1 MDNLKTNIDIKITLR
16 NIDDIYWTI
25 PDPTFNYN
33 INNYN
38 KNFETETYI
47 KYDDEH
53 LLGTTYFYDIVNI
66 IDNQPLITEVDKEKL
81 ISLVTAG
88 TMDKKNLIY
97 MLSNY
102 MLSQKITELEDA
114 IKKGDTLDKNL
125 IEIYKYSKNENIDYI
140 SHSQF
145 KKLDDAIKY
154 LYIPRKKN
162 PQTDTKQD
170 LLYLLKFIKRY
181 PKLGISTIDMAID
194 DDNNRVMIDAN
205 FIDKNTT
212 YILTRVNCYKYDISN
227 IYTIPPSQINDIFKD
242 IFSNV
247 TLDNLQNKY
256 DYTIVDEMEKT
267 STPVYVY
274 KSTPVYVY
282 KLTDATKEKQKK
294 LLEQAKDN
302 ISTSGVNPLTKEDIE
317 YLNMKETITAD
328 TKKDIDGYEYVDIE
342 FNITPEVYK
351 KAYKPNDGVLKNN
364 YIPNNDSITILSAI
378 VKKIV

>member
-114 IKKGDTLDKNL
+114 IKKGDTPDKNL

-162 PQTDTKQD
+162 PQTDIKQD

-212 YILTRVNCYKYDISN
+212 YILTKVNCYKYDISN
-227 IYTIPPSQINDIFKD
+227 IYTIPPNQINDIFKN

-247 TLDNLQNKY
+247 PLDNLQNKY

-274 KSTPVYVY
+274 K
-282 KLTDATKEKQKK
+282 LTDATKEKQKK
-294 LLEQAKDN
+294 LLENAKDN
-302 ISTSGVNPLTKEDIE
+302 ISTSSINPLTKEDIE

-342 FNITPEVYK
+342 FDITPEVYK
-351 KAYKPNDGVLKNN
+351 KAYKPNSGVLKNN
-364 YIPNNDSITILSAI
+364 YIPNNDSTDILSAI
-378 VKKIV
+378 VKKIL

>member
-1 MDNLKTNIDIKITLR
+1 MDNLKTNIDVKITLR

-38 KNFETETYI
+38 ANFETETYI

-114 IKKGDTLDKNL
+114 IKKGDTPDKNL

-162 PQTDTKQD
+162 PQTDIKQD

-274 KSTPVYVY
+274 K
-282 KLTDATKEKQKK
+282 LTDATKEKQKK

-302 ISTSGVNPLTKEDIE
+302 ISTSSVNQLSKEDIA
-317 YLNMKETITAD
+317 YLNMKETTTAD
-328 TKKDIDGYEYVDIE
+328 TKTDIEGYEYVDIE
-342 FNITPEVYK
+342 FDITPEVYK
-351 KAYKPNDGVLKNN
+351 KAYKPNSGVLKNN
-364 YIPNNDSITILSAI
+364 YIPNNDSTDILSAI
-378 VKKIV
+378 VKKIL

>member
-1 MDNLKTNIDIKITLR
+1 MDNLKTNIDVKITLR

-38 KNFETETYI
+38 ENFETETYI

-102 MLSQKITELEDA
+102 MLAEKITELEDA
-114 IKKGDTLDKNL
+114 IRKGDTPDKNL

-162 PQTDTKQD
+162 PQTDIKQD

-194 DDNNRVMIDAN
+194 DDNNRVMIDVN

-267 STPVYVY
+267 
-274 KSTPVYVY
+274 STPVYVY

>member
-114 IKKGDTLDKNL
+114 IKKGDTPDKNL

-162 PQTDTKQD
+162 PQTDIKQD

-212 YILTRVNCYKYDISN
+212 YILTKVNCYKYDISN

-267 STPVYVY
+267 
-274 KSTPVYVY
+274 STPVYVY

>member
-1 MDNLKTNIDIKITLR
+1 MNKLKTNIDIEIKLR

-33 INNYN
+33 VNNYN
-38 KNFETETYI
+38 ENFETESYI
-47 KYDDEH
+47 KYDDES
-53 LLGTTYFYDIVNI
+53 LSGATYFYDIVNI
-66 IDNQPLITEVDKEKL
+66 IDNQPLITETDKEKL

-102 MLSQKITELEDA
+102 MLSQKIKELEDA
-114 IKKGDTLDKNL
+114 IKKGDTPDKNL

-162 PQTDTKQD
+162 PQTDIKQD

-274 KSTPVYVY
+274 K
-282 KLTDATKEKQKK
+282 LTDATKEKQKK
-294 LLEQAKDN
+294 LLEQAKEN
-302 ISTSGVNPLTKEDIE
+302 ISTSGVNPLSKEDIA
-317 YLNMKETITAD
+317 YLNMKKTITAD
-328 TKKDIDGYEYVDIE
+328 TKKNIDGYEYLDTE
-342 FNITPEVYK
+342 FNFTPEVYK

-364 YIPNNDSITILSAI
+364 YISNNDSIAILSAI
-378 VKKIV
+378 VEKIV

>member
-1 MDNLKTNIDIKITLR
+1 MDNLKTNINIEINLR

-33 INNYN
+33 VNTY
-38 KNFETETYI
+38 KENFETESYI
-47 KYDDEH
+47 KYDDES
-53 LLGTTYFYDIVNI
+53 LSGATYFYDIVNI
-66 IDNQPLITEVDKEKL
+66 IDNQPLITSADKEKL
-81 ISLVTAG
+81 INLVTAG

-114 IKKGDTLDKNL
+114 IKKGNTPDKNL
-125 IEIYKYSKNENIDYI
+125 IEIYKYSKNENIDCI

-154 LYIPRKKN
+154 LYIPKKKN
-162 PQTDTKQD
+162 PQTDIKQD

-181 PKLGISTIDMAID
+181 PKLGISTVDMAID

-212 YILTRVNCYKYDISN
+212 YILTRVNCYKYNISN
-227 IYTIPPSQINDIFKD
+227 TYTIPPSQINDIFKN

-247 TLDNLQNKY
+247 PLDNLQNKY
-256 DYTIVDEMEKT
+256 DYTIVDEIEKT
-267 STPVYVY
+267 L
-274 KSTPVYVY
+274 TPVYVY

-302 ISTSGVNPLTKEDIE
+302 LSTSGVNPLSKEDIA
-317 YLNMKETITAD
+317 YLNMKKTITAD
-328 TKKDIDGYEYVDIE
+328 TKKNIDGYEYLDTE
-342 FNITPEVYK
+342 FNFTPEVYK
-351 KAYKPNDGVLKNN
+351 KAYKPNDSVLKNN
-364 YIPNNDSITILSAI
+364 YISNNDSIAILSAI
-378 VKKIV
+378 VEKIV

>member
-1 MDNLKTNIDIKITLR
+1 MDNLKTNINIEINLR

-33 INNYN
+33 VNNY
-38 KNFETETYI
+38 KENFETETYI
-47 KYDDEH
+47 KYDDES
-53 LLGTTYFYDIVNI
+53 LSGATYFYDIVNI
-66 IDNQPLITEVDKEKL
+66 IDNQPLITMADKEKL

-88 TMDKKNLIY
+88 TMDKKNLVY

-102 MLSQKITELEDA
+102 MLSQKLTELEDA
-114 IKKGDTLDKNL
+114 IKKGDNPDTSL

-145 KKLDDAIKY
+145 KKLDDTIKY

-162 PQTDTKQD
+162 PQTDPKQD

-181 PKLGISTIDMAID
+181 PKLGISTVDIAID

-227 IYTIPPSQINDIFKD
+227 TYTIPPSQINDIFKD
-242 IFSNV
+242 IFSDV
-247 TLDNLQNKY
+247 PLDNLQNKY
-256 DYTIVDEMEKT
+256 DYTIVDEIEKT
-267 STPVYVY
+267 STPI
-274 KSTPVYVY
+274 YVY
-282 KLTDATKEKQKK
+282 KLTNATKEKQKK
-294 LLEQAKDN
+294 LLEKAKDN
-302 ISTSGVNPLTKEDIE
+302 ISISGVNPLSKEDIA

-328 TKKDIDGYEYVDIE
+328 AKKDIDGYEYVDTE
-342 FNITPEVYK
+342 FNIAPEVYK

-364 YIPNNDSITILSAI
+364 YIPNNDSIAILNAI
-378 VKKIV
+378 VEKIV

>member
-1 MDNLKTNIDIKITLR
+1 MNKLKTNIDIEIKLR

-33 INNYN
+33 VNNYN
-38 KNFETETYI
+38 ENFETETYI
-47 KYDDEH
+47 KYDDES
-53 LLGTTYFYDIVNI
+53 LSGTTCFYDIVNI
-66 IDNQPLITEVDKEKL
+66 IDNQPLITRTDKEKL

-88 TMDKKNLIY
+88 TMDKKNLVY

-102 MLSQKITELEDA
+102 MLSQKLTELEDA
-114 IKKGDTLDKNL
+114 IKKGDNPDTSL

-145 KKLDDAIKY
+145 RKLDDAIKY

-162 PQTDTKQD
+162 PQTDIKQD

-181 PKLGISTIDMAID
+181 PKLGISTIDITID

-205 FIDKNTT
+205 FIDKATT
-212 YILTRVNCYKYDISN
+212 YILTKVNCYKYDIN
-227 IYTIPPSQINDIFKD
+227 NTYTIPPSQINDIFKD
-242 IFSNV
+242 IFSNIH
-247 TLDNLQNKY
+247 LDNLQNKY
-256 DYTIVDEMEKT
+256 DYTIVDEIEKT
-267 STPVYVY
+267 
-274 KSTPVYVY
+274 STPVYVY

-302 ISTSGVNPLTKEDIE
+302 ISTSGVNQLSKEDIT

-328 TKKDIDGYEYVDIE
+328 TKKNIDGYEYVDTE
-342 FNITPEVYK
+342 FNFTPEVYK
-351 KAYKPNDGVLKNN
+351 KAYKPNGGVLKNN
-364 YIPNNDSITILSAI
+364 YIPNNDSIATLSAI
-378 VKKIV
+378 VEKIL

>member
-102 MLSQKITELEDA
+102 MLSQKITELENA
-114 IKKGDTLDKNL
+114 IKKGDTPDKNL

-162 PQTDTKQD
+162 PQTDIKQD

-181 PKLGISTIDMAID
+181 PKLGISTIDMTID

-227 IYTIPPSQINDIFKD
+227 TYTIPPSQINDIFKD

-274 KSTPVYVY
+274 K
-282 KLTDATKEKQKK
+282 LTDATKEKQKK

-302 ISTSGVNPLTKEDIE
+302 LSTSGVNPLSKEDIA
-317 YLNMKETITAD
+317 YLNMKKTITAD
-328 TKKDIDGYEYVDIE
+328 TKKNIDEYEYLDTE
-342 FNITPEVYK
+342 FNFTPEVYK

-364 YIPNNDSITILSAI
+364 YISNNDSIAILSAI
-378 VKKIV
+378 VEKIV

>member
-1 MDNLKTNIDIKITLR
+1 MINNKIKLNFKINLRTL
-16 NIDDIYWTI
+16 DDTYWTI

-33 INNYN
+33 INNY
-38 KNFETETYI
+38 KENFETESYI
-47 KYDDEH
+47 KYDDEC

-66 IDNQPLITEVDKEKL
+66 IDNQPLITGADKEKL

-88 TMDKKNLIY
+88 TMDKKNLVY

-102 MLSQKITELEDA
+102 MLAEKITELEDA
-114 IKKGDTLDKNL
+114 IKKGDTPDKNL
-125 IEIYKYSKNENIDYI
+125 IEIYKYNKNENTDYI

-145 KKLDDAIKY
+145 RKLNDAIKY

-162 PQTDTKQD
+162 PQIDPKQD

-194 DDNNRVMIDAN
+194 DNNNRVMIDAN

-212 YILTRVNCYKYDISN
+212 YILTKVNCYKYDIN
-227 IYTIPPSQINDIFKD
+227 NTYTIPPSQINDIFKD
-242 IFSNV
+242 IFSNIH
-247 TLDNLQNKY
+247 LDNLQNKY
-256 DYTIVDEMEKT
+256 DYTIVDEIEKT
-267 STPVYVY
+267 
-274 KSTPVYVY
+274 STPVYVY

-302 ISTSGVNPLTKEDIE
+302 LSTSGVNPLTKEDIE

-342 FNITPEVYK
+342 FNITPKVYK

>member
-1 MDNLKTNIDIKITLR
+1 MDNLKTNIDIEIKLR

-38 KNFETETYI
+38 ENFETETYI

-66 IDNQPLITEVDKEKL
+66 IDNQPLIISADKEKL
-81 ISLVTAG
+81 INLVTAG

-114 IKKGDTLDKNL
+114 IKKGDTPDKNL

-162 PQTDTKQD
+162 PQTDIKQD

-181 PKLGISTIDMAID
+181 PKLGISTVDMAID

-242 IFSNV
+242 IFNNV
-247 TLDNLQNKY
+247 PLDNLQNTY
-256 DYTIVDEMEKT
+256 NYTIVDEIKKT
-267 STPVYVY
+267 STPI
-274 KSTPVYVY
+274 YVY

-294 LLEQAKDN
+294 LLENAKDN
-302 ISTSGVNPLTKEDIE
+302 ISTSGVNPLAKEDIE

-364 YIPNNDSITILSAI
+364 YISNDNSIAILSAI

>member
-114 IKKGDTLDKNL
+114 IKKGDTPDKNL

-162 PQTDTKQD
+162 PQTDIKQD

-274 KSTPVYVY
+274 K
-282 KLTDATKEKQKK
+282 LTDATKEKQKK

-317 YLNMKETITAD
+317 YLNMKETITSD

>member
-1 MDNLKTNIDIKITLR
+1 MDNLKTNIDVKITLR

-38 KNFETETYI
+38 ENFETETYI

-102 MLSQKITELEDA
+102 MLAEKITELEDA
-114 IKKGDTLDKNL
+114 IRKGDTPDKNL

-162 PQTDTKQD
+162 PQTDIKQD

-194 DDNNRVMIDAN
+194 DDNNKVMIDAN

-274 KSTPVYVY
+274 K
-282 KLTDATKEKQKK
+282 LTDATKEKQKK

-302 ISTSGVNPLTKEDIE
+302 ISTSGVNPLTKENIE

>member
-1 MDNLKTNIDIKITLR
+1 MNKLKTNIDIEIKLR

-33 INNYN
+33 VNNY
-38 KNFETETYI
+38 KENFETESYI
-47 KYDDEH
+47 KYDDES
-53 LLGTTYFYDIVNI
+53 LSGATYFYDIVNI
-66 IDNQPLITEVDKEKL
+66 IDNQPLITSADKEKL

-114 IKKGDTLDKNL
+114 IKKGDTPDKNL

-162 PQTDTKQD
+162 PQTNIKQD
-170 LLYLLKFIKRY
+170 LLYLLKLIKRY
-181 PKLGISTIDMAID
+181 PKLGISTVDMAID
-194 DDNNRVMIDAN
+194 DNNNRVMIDAN

-212 YILTRVNCYKYDISN
+212 YVLTRVNCYKYDIRN
-227 IYTIPPSQINDIFKD
+227 IYTIPPSQINDIFKE
-242 IFSNV
+242 IFNNV
-247 TLDNLQNKY
+247 HLDNLQNKY
-256 DYTIVDEMEKT
+256 DYTIVDEIEKT
-267 STPVYVY
+267 
-274 KSTPVYVY
+274 STPVYVY

-294 LLEQAKDN
+294 LLEQAKNN
-302 ISTSGVNPLTKEDIE
+302 ISTSSVNQLNKEDIA
-317 YLNMKETITAD
+317 YLNMKEKTTAD
-328 TKKDIDGYEYVDIE
+328 TKTDIDGYEYVNIE
-342 FNITPEVYK
+342 FDITPEVSN

-364 YIPNNDSITILSAI
+364 YIPNNDSIAILSAI
-378 VKKIV
+378 VDKIL

>member
-114 IKKGDTLDKNL
+114 IKKGDTPDKNL

-162 PQTDTKQD
+162 PQTDIKQD

-274 KSTPVYVY
+274 K
-282 KLTDATKEKQKK
+282 LTDATKEKQKK

-328 TKKDIDGYEYVDIE
+328 TKKNIDGYEYVDIE

>member
-114 IKKGDTLDKNL
+114 IKKGDTPDKNL

-162 PQTDTKQD
+162 PQTNIKQD

-274 KSTPVYVY
+274 K
-282 KLTDATKEKQKK
+282 LTDATKEKQKK

>member
-114 IKKGDTLDKNL
+114 IKKGDTPDKNL

-162 PQTDTKQD
+162 PQTDIKQD

-256 DYTIVDEMEKT
+256 DYTIVDEIEKT
-267 STPVYVY
+267 
-274 KSTPVYVY
+274 STPVYVY

-364 YIPNNDSITILSAI
+364 YIPNNDSTDILSAI
-378 VKKIV
+378 VKKIL

>member
-114 IKKGDTLDKNL
+114 IKKGDTPDKNL

-162 PQTDTKQD
+162 PQTDIKQD

-274 KSTPVYVY
+274 K
-282 KLTDATKEKQKK
+282 LTDATKEKQKK

-302 ISTSGVNPLTKEDIE
+302 ISTSSVNQLSKEDIA

-328 TKKDIDGYEYVDIE
+328 TKKDIEGYEYVDIE
-342 FNITPEVYK
+342 FNITPEIYK
-351 KAYKPNDGVLKNN
+351 KAYKPNEGVLKNN
-364 YIPNNDSITILSAI
+364 YISNNDSIAILSAI
-378 VKKIV
+378 VEKIV

>member
-16 NIDDIYWTI
+16 NIDDIYWSI

-33 INNYN
+33 INNYTE
-38 KNFETETYI
+38 NFETETYI

-53 LLGTTYFYDIVNI
+53 LLGATHFYDIVNI
-66 IDNQPLITEVDKEKL
+66 IDNQPLITGADKEKL

-88 TMDKKNLIY
+88 TMDKKNLVY

-102 MLSQKITELEDA
+102 MLSQKLEEFEDA
-114 IKKGDTLDKNL
+114 IKKGDTPDTSL

-140 SHSQF
+140 HNSQF
-145 KKLDDAIKY
+145 KKLNDAIKY

-162 PQTDTKQD
+162 PQIDPKQD

-181 PKLGISTIDMAID
+181 PKLGMSTIDIAID

-227 IYTIPPSQINDIFKD
+227 TYTIPPSQINDIFKN

-247 TLDNLQNKY
+247 PLDNLQNKY
-256 DYTIVDEMEKT
+256 DYTIVDEIEKT
-267 STPVYVY
+267 
-274 KSTPVYVY
+274 STPVYVY

-302 ISTSGVNPLTKEDIE
+302 LSTSGVNPLSKEDIA
-317 YLNMKETITAD
+317 YLNMKKTIAAD
-328 TKKDIDGYEYVDIE
+328 TKKNIDGYEYVDTE
-342 FNITPEVYK
+342 FNFTPEVYK

-364 YIPNNDSITILSAI
+364 YIPNNDSIAILSAI
-378 VKKIV
+378 VEKLI

>member
-114 IKKGDTLDKNL
+114 IKKGDTPDKNL

-162 PQTDTKQD
+162 PQTDIKQD

-181 PKLGISTIDMAID
+181 PKLGIPTIDMAID

-212 YILTRVNCYKYDISN
+212 YILTRVNCYKYDIRN

-256 DYTIVDEMEKT
+256 NYTIVDEMEKT
-267 STPVYVY
+267 
-274 KSTPVYVY
+274 STPVYVY

-294 LLEQAKDN
+294 LLEKAKDN
-302 ISTSGVNPLTKEDIE
+302 LSTSGINPLSKEDIA
-317 YLNMKETITAD
+317 YLNMKKTITAD
-328 TKKDIDGYEYVDIE
+328 TKKNIDGYEYLDTE
-342 FNITPEVYK
+342 FNFTPEVYK

-364 YIPNNDSITILSAI
+364 YISNNDSIAILSAI
-378 VKKIV
+378 VEKIV

>member
-1 MDNLKTNIDIKITLR
+1 MDNLKINIDIKITLR

-114 IKKGDTLDKNL
+114 IKKGDTPDKNL

-162 PQTDTKQD
+162 PQTDIKQD

-274 KSTPVYVY
+274 K
-282 KLTDATKEKQKK
+282 LTDATKEKQKK

>member
-114 IKKGDTLDKNL
+114 IKKGDTPDKNL

-162 PQTDTKQD
+162 PQTDIKQD

-274 KSTPVYVY
+274 K
-282 KLTDATKEKQKK
+282 LTDATKEKQKK

-328 TKKDIDGYEYVDIE
+328 TKTDIEGYEYVDTE
-342 FNITPEVYK
+342 CNIAPEVYK

>member
-114 IKKGDTLDKNL
+114 IKKGDTPDKNL

-162 PQTDTKQD
+162 PQTDIKQD

-227 IYTIPPSQINDIFKD
+227 IYTIPPSQINDIFKE

-256 DYTIVDEMEKT
+256 DYTIVDEIEKT
-267 STPVYVY
+267 
-274 KSTPVYVY
+274 STPVYVY

-302 ISTSGVNPLTKEDIE
+302 ISTSSVNQLNKEDIA
-317 YLNMKETITAD
+317 YLNMKEKTTAD
-328 TKKDIDGYEYVDIE
+328 TKTDIDGYEYVDTE

>member
-1 MDNLKTNIDIKITLR
+1 MNKLKTNIDIEIKLR

-33 INNYN
+33 VNNY
-38 KNFETETYI
+38 KENFETESYI
-47 KYDDEH
+47 KYDDES
-53 LLGTTYFYDIVNI
+53 LSGSTYFYDIVNI
-66 IDNQPLITEVDKEKL
+66 IDNQPLITETDKEKL

-102 MLSQKITELEDA
+102 MLSQKITELEDT
-114 IKKGDTLDKNL
+114 IKKGDNPDTSL

-140 SHSQF
+140 SHNQF

-162 PQTDTKQD
+162 PQTNIKQD
-170 LLYLLKFIKRY
+170 LLYLLKLIKRY
-181 PKLGISTIDMAID
+181 PKLGISTVDIAID

-205 FIDKNTT
+205 FIDKATT
-212 YILTRVNCYKYDISN
+212 YILTKVNCYKYDIN
-227 IYTIPPSQINDIFKD
+227 NTYTIPPNQINDIFKD

-247 TLDNLQNKY
+247 PLDNLQNKY
-256 DYTIVDEMEKT
+256 DYTIVDEIEKT
-267 STPVYVY
+267 
-274 KSTPVYVY
+274 STPVYVY

-294 LLEQAKDN
+294 LLEKAKEN
-302 ISTSGVNPLTKEDIE
+302 ISTSGVNPISKEDIA

-342 FNITPEVYK
+342 FDITPEVYK
-351 KAYKPNDGVLKNN
+351 KAYKPNSGVLKNN
-364 YIPNNDSITILSAI
+364 YIPNDNSIAILSAI
-378 VKKIV
+378 VEKIV

>member
-16 NIDDIYWTI
+16 NIDDIYWSI

-33 INNYN
+33 INNY
-38 KNFETETYI
+38 KENFETETYI
-47 KYDDEH
+47 KYDDER
-53 LLGTTYFYDIVNI
+53 LLGATYFYDIVNI
-66 IDNQPLITEVDKEKL
+66 IDNQPLITGADKEKL

-88 TMDKKNLIY
+88 TMDKKNLVY

-102 MLSQKITELEDA
+102 MLSQKLTELEDA
-114 IKKGDTLDKNL
+114 IKKGDNPDTSL

-140 SHSQF
+140 HNSQF
-145 KKLDDAIKY
+145 RKLNDAIKY

-162 PQTDTKQD
+162 PQIDPKQD

-181 PKLGISTIDMAID
+181 PKLGMSTIDMAID

-227 IYTIPPSQINDIFKD
+227 TYTIPPSQINDIFKN

-247 TLDNLQNKY
+247 PLDNLQNKY
-256 DYTIVDEMEKT
+256 DYTIVDEIEKT
-267 STPVYVY
+267 
-274 KSTPVYVY
+274 STPVYVY

-302 ISTSGVNPLTKEDIE
+302 LSTSGVNPLSKEDIA
-317 YLNMKETITAD
+317 YLNMKKTITAD
-328 TKKDIDGYEYVDIE
+328 TKKNIDGYEYLDTE
-342 FNITPEVYK
+342 FNFTPEVYK

-364 YIPNNDSITILSAI
+364 YISNNDSIAILSAI
-378 VKKIV
+378 VEKIV

>member
-114 IKKGDTLDKNL
+114 IKKGDTPDKNL

-162 PQTDTKQD
+162 PQTDIKQD

-274 KSTPVYVY
+274 K
-282 KLTDATKEKQKK
+282 LTDATKEKQKK

-351 KAYKPNDGVLKNN
+351 KAYKPNDSVLKNN

>member
-114 IKKGDTLDKNL
+114 IKKGDTPDKNL

-162 PQTDTKQD
+162 PQTDIKQD

-212 YILTRVNCYKYDISN
+212 YILTRINCYKYDISN

-274 KSTPVYVY
+274 K
-282 KLTDATKEKQKK
+282 LTDATKEKQKK

-302 ISTSGVNPLTKEDIE
+302 ISTSSVNQLSKEDIA
-317 YLNMKETITAD
+317 YLNMKETTTAD
-328 TKKDIDGYEYVDIE
+328 TKTDIEGYEYVDTE
-342 FNITPEVYK
+342 CNIAPEVYK

-364 YIPNNDSITILSAI
+364 YISNDNSIAILSAI
-378 VKKIV
+378 VEKIV

>member
-1 MDNLKTNIDIKITLR
+1 MINNKIKLNFKINLRTL
-16 NIDDIYWTI
+16 DDTYWTI

-33 INNYN
+33 INNY
-38 KNFETETYI
+38 KENFETESYI
-47 KYDDEH
+47 KYDDEC

-66 IDNQPLITEVDKEKL
+66 IDNQPLITGADKEKL

-88 TMDKKNLIY
+88 TMDKKNLVY

-102 MLSQKITELEDA
+102 MLAEKITELEDA
-114 IKKGDTLDKNL
+114 IKKGDTPDKNL
-125 IEIYKYSKNENIDYI
+125 IAIYKYSKNENIDYI
-140 SHSQF
+140 HQNQF
-145 KKLDDAIKY
+145 RKLNDAIKY

-162 PQTDTKQD
+162 PQTDIKQD

-181 PKLGISTIDMAID
+181 PKLGISTVDMAID

-205 FIDKNTT
+205 FIDKDTT
-212 YILTRVNCYKYDISN
+212 YILTKVNCYKYDISN

-247 TLDNLQNKY
+247 TLNNLQNRY
-256 DYTIVDEMEKT
+256 DYTIVDKIEKT
-267 STPVYVY
+267 STPI
-274 KSTPVYVY
+274 YVY

-294 LLEQAKDN
+294 LLEKAKEN
-302 ISTSGVNPLTKEDIE
+302 ISTSGVNPLSKKDID

-351 KAYKPNDGVLKNN
+351 KAYKPNEGVLKNN
-364 YIPNNDSITILSAI
+364 YIPNNDSIAILSAI
-378 VKKIV
+378 VEKIV

>member
-81 ISLVTAG
+81 ISLVTEG

-114 IKKGDTLDKNL
+114 IKKGDTPDKNL

-162 PQTDTKQD
+162 PQTDIKQD

-274 KSTPVYVY
+274 K
-282 KLTDATKEKQKK
+282 LTDATKEKQKK

-302 ISTSGVNPLTKEDIE
+302 ISTSSVNQLSKEDIA
-317 YLNMKETITAD
+317 YLNMKETTTAD
-328 TKKDIDGYEYVDIE
+328 TKTDIEGYKYVDTE
-342 FNITPEVYK
+342 CNIAPEVYK

-364 YIPNNDSITILSAI
+364 YISNDNSIAILSAI
-378 VKKIV
+378 VEKIV

>member
-114 IKKGDTLDKNL
+114 IKKGDTPDKNL

-162 PQTDTKQD
+162 PQTDIKQD

-181 PKLGISTIDMAID
+181 PKLGISTVDIAID

-205 FIDKNTT
+205 FIDKNTP
-212 YILTRVNCYKYDISN
+212 YVLTRVNCYKYDISN
-227 IYTIPPSQINDIFKD
+227 IYTIPPSQINDIFKE

-247 TLDNLQNKY
+247 HLDNLQNKY
-256 DYTIVDEMEKT
+256 DYTIVDEIEKT
-267 STPVYVY
+267 
-274 KSTPVYVY
+274 STPVYVY

-294 LLEQAKDN
+294 LLEKAKEN
-302 ISTSGVNPLTKEDIE
+302 ISTSGVNPLSKEDID

-328 TKKDIDGYEYVDIE
+328 TKKDIDEYEYVDIE
-342 FNITPEVYK
+342 FNIAPEVYK

-364 YIPNNDSITILSAI
+364 YIPNNDSIAILSAI
-378 VKKIV
+378 VEKIL

>member
-16 NIDDIYWTI
+16 TLDDIYWTI

-33 INNYN
+33 INNYK
-38 KNFETETYI
+38 KNFETESYI
-47 KYDDEH
+47 KYDDES
-53 LLGTTYFYDIVNI
+53 LSEATYFYDIVNI
-66 IDNQPLITEVDKEKL
+66 IDNQPLITGTDKEKL

-88 TMDKKNLIY
+88 TMDKKNLVY

-102 MLSQKITELEDA
+102 MLSQKLEKLEDA
-114 IKKGDTLDKNL
+114 IKKGDTPDKNL

-145 KKLDDAIKY
+145 RKLNDAIKY
-154 LYIPRKKN
+154 LYIPKKKN
-162 PQTDTKQD
+162 PQTDIKQD

-181 PKLGISTIDMAID
+181 PKLGISTVDMAID

-205 FIDKNTT
+205 FIDKAAT
-212 YILTRVNCYKYDISN
+212 YILTKVNCYKYDISN

-267 STPVYVY
+267 SI
-274 KSTPVYVY
+274 PVYVY

-302 ISTSGVNPLTKEDIE
+302 ISTSGVNQLSKEDIA
-317 YLNMKETITAD
+317 YLNMKETTTAD
-328 TKKDIDGYEYVDIE
+328 TKTDIDGYEYVDIE
-342 FNITPEVYK
+342 FNIAPEVYK

-364 YIPNNDSITILSAI
+364 YIPNNDSIAILSAI
-378 VKKIV
+378 VEKIL